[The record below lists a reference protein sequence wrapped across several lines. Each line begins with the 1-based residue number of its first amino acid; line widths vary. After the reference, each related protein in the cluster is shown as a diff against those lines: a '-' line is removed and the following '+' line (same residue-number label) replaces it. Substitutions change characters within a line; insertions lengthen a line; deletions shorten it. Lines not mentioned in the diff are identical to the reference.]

1 MRKSI
6 KITLIVCL
14 ILAVVGAGFVAA
26 GIAMGGSPSFR
37 LDWNNRRIITSDALD
52 ARAELTPEPF
62 TTLQIEAP
70 TADITVERGD
80 GWALSY
86 ALSEGPEITQDN
98 GVLKLKGEEEHGGVN
113 FVGINFTP
121 ENGPFIKITVPADAQ
136 LEEITL
142 ATATGDMTLAD
153 LEAERIE
160 LACATGDLRLS
171 SVTAGTL
178 LLSASTG
185 DLVLREVTASKQA
198 GLSTNTGEIS
208 AELTAPGGV
217 TAESN
222 TGDVTLTL
230 AGTASDFALSLET
243 GTGDVTVDGRDEGH
257 SCTTD
262 GGAPVRAE
270 SSTGDVTV
278 RFD

>member
-14 ILAVVGAGFVAA
+14 ILAVVGAGCVAA

-37 LDWNNRRIITSDALD
+37 LDWNNRRITASDALD

-62 TTLQIEAP
+62 TTLEIEVA

-86 ALSEGPEITQDN
+86 ALSEEPELTQEN
-98 GVLKLKGEEEHGGVN
+98 GVLKLKGEEHGGVN
-113 FVGINFTP
+113 FVGVSFTP
-121 ENGPFIKITVPADAQ
+121 GSGPFIKITVPADAQ

-142 ATATGDMTLAD
+142 AAATGDMTLAD

-171 SVTAGTL
+171 AVTADTL

-185 DLVLREVTASKQA
+185 DLVLREVTASKQVD
-198 GLSTNTGEIS
+198 LSTNTGEIS
-208 AELTAPGGV
+208 AELNAPNGV
-217 TAESN
+217 EAESN

-230 AGTASDFALSLET
+230 AGAAADFALSLES

-257 SCTTD
+257 SCSTE

-270 SSTGDVTV
+270 SNTGDVTV
-278 RFD
+278 RFG